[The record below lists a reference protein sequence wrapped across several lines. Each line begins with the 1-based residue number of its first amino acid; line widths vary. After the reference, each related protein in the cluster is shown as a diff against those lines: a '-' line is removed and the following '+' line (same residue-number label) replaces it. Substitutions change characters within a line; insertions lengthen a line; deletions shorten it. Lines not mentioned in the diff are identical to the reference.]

1 MFEGFR
7 KIKRLFHTLFVNR
20 ISESDGGTVRI
31 GLSNGKECEIP
42 SETKQVEDKKAVFRE
57 NIKKKWKPSSYNL
70 ELISNDVKRRT
81 EDLKR
86 DYTDNLNRQDCFTI
100 HAVDINYDFVASGNL
115 FKSKNTEK
123 ICSMME
129 MYVSRKNSVV
139 CPEWDK
145 LKQSQLD
152 LFLRTHKV
160 LDRKNIL
167 AAKELM
173 EEIGRNMSL
182 STSKAEKSALKI
194 VEGRIAELEK
204 ERKKRLEEKQKKKF
218 KDNFKKS

>member
-1 MFEGFR
+1 
-7 KIKRLFHTLFVNR
+7 
-20 ISESDGGTVRI
+20 
-31 GLSNGKECEIP
+31 
-42 SETKQVEDKKAVFRE
+42 
-57 NIKKKWKPSSYNL
+57 
-70 ELISNDVKRRT
+70 
-81 EDLKR
+81 
-86 DYTDNLNRQDCFTI
+86 
-100 HAVDINYDFVASGNL
+100 
-115 FKSKNTEK
+115 
-123 ICSMME
+123 MME

-194 VEGRIAELEK
+194 VESRIAELEK